1 MLGAVFGAVFSII
14 VHKLNL
20 TSGVIPSMGM
30 AMALIN
36 FFTVQSWNVALKRL
50 GFSTLPFT
58 PQVQQSAACHFL
70 GALLP
75 TDLYTYYLKLPNM
88 TYQQQLPFLLL

>member
-30 AMALIN
+30 AMALVN
-36 FFTVQSWNVALKRL
+36 FFTVQSWNAALARL
-50 GFSTLPFT
+50 GFATLPFT
-58 PQVQQSAACHFL
+58 PQVLRLACGSSHCSVNHERPICM
-70 GALLP
+70 A
-75 TDLYTYYLKLPNM
+75 
-88 TYQQQLPFLLL
+88 

>member
-1 MLGAVFGAVFSII
+1 MQVRSVVLGAIFGAVFSII

-36 FFTVQSWNVALKRL
+36 FFTVQTWNAALRAL
-50 GFSTLPFT
+50 RINTLPFT
-58 PQVQQSAACHFL
+58 PQARCVTVPCHTSEMNVTSA
-70 GALLP
+70 
-75 TDLYTYYLKLPNM
+75 
-88 TYQQQLPFLLL
+88 